1 MQALAKNGGG
11 PAPFLVK
18 THQMVEDAGTD
29 EVISWNEEGNGFV
42 VWKMAEFSRDLLP
55 VFFKHSNFS
64 SFVRQLNT
72 YGFRKVVPDRW
83 EFANDNFRRGEQGLL
98 SEIRRRKP
106 PHSQHHHGGSGAGAG
121 GGGGGA
127 PNSSREEDQSS
138 ASTSSPPPHRLHR
151 LSELSDENEKLRRD
165 NETLSSELAQA
176 RGHCADLLRFLSKY
190 VDPAELAMA
199 GGDSETPED
208 EEDGSSLRLF
218 GVCLTK
224 RRRCDGGSGGG
235 GSGGGSSVLKKMM
248 SFESPWV
255 EPLSSSLVKGAG
267 RT

>member
-1 MQALAKNGGG
+1 MQALAKTAAGQPVPGEDPPDGGG
-11 PAPFLVK
+11 R
-18 THQMVEDAGTD
+18 GTD

-83 EFANDNFRRGEQGLL
+83 EFANDNFRRGSKGSSLRFAGGSPPL
-98 SEIRRRKP
+98 SAPSRRQRRRRR
-106 PHSQHHHGGSGAGAG
+106 
-121 GGGGGA
+121 
-127 PNSSREEDQSS
+127 REEDQSS

-199 GGDSETPED
+199 GGDSEPQKTRRRQQPEAVRRVSD
-208 EEDGSSLRLF
+208 EETTL
-218 GVCLTK
+218 
-224 RRRCDGGSGGG
+224 
-235 GSGGGSSVLKKMM
+235 
-248 SFESPWV
+248 
-255 EPLSSSLVKGAG
+255 
-267 RT
+267 